1 MGESTEE
8 YLEAIYAYNER
19 GESAKNQD
27 LSERLK
33 ISPPSVT
40 QMIKKLADEGLVTY
54 EPYKG
59 VILTGK
65 GMARAQRI
73 VRKHRLLERF
83 LHDILGLVNE
93 KVHPEA
99 CRLEHGLGD
108 EATAALCEALNNPKT
123 CPDDSKP
130 IPTCTLN
137 TEDCMQCKN
146 IREDSGQ
153 LRLLTQL
160 SNLRPGEVGRVAFTR
175 GGGNASQRIMDMG
188 LCQGTVV
195 KVVKAAPFHG
205 PIEVSVRGTLL
216 AIGRGLAEKVFVEV
230 ENVEGNKPAVDES
243 HKLVAK

>member
-19 GESAKNQD
+19 GESAKNHD
-27 LSERLK
+27 LSERLG

-40 QMIKKLADEGLVTY
+40 QMIKKLAGEGLVTY

-59 VILTGK
+59 VTLTGR
-65 GMARAQRI
+65 GMAEAQRI

-83 LHDILGLVNE
+83 LHDTLGLGKE
-93 KVHPEA
+93 KVHVEA
-99 CRLEHGLGD
+99 CRMEHSLGE
-108 EATAALCEALNNPKT
+108 EAAAALCEALNNPKT
-123 CPDDSKP
+123 CPDDGKP
-130 IPTCTLN
+130 IPACTLN
-137 TEDCMQCKN
+137 TEDCTHCKN
-146 IREDSGQ
+146 IREDGRQ
-153 LRLLTQL
+153 LQLLTQL
-160 SNLRPGEVGRVAFTR
+160 SNLRPGEVGRVAFSR
-175 GGGNASQRIMDMG
+175 GAGNASQRIMDMG

-230 ENVEGNKPAVDES
+230 KDKGDKPTVDERQ
-243 HKLVAK
+243 KLAVK